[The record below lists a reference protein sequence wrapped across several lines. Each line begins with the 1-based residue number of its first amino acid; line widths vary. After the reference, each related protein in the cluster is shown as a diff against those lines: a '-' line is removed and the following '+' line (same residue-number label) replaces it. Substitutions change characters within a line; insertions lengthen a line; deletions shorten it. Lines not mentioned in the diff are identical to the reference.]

1 MSAVPHGQNP
11 RDPSRTM
18 PPETVRGGPSNQAD
32 ITWRLPQPLRRAL
45 LLIPPLALA
54 VLEVFH
60 PQPDFS
66 VQGLLDASRWFAWFH
81 VIQLVLTGLVALS
94 VLLLAADYGRAST
107 WTTRLGIGVF
117 LVFFSAYDTLAGIGT
132 GLAMHSA
139 RDLSAAQQEGV
150 FTVVKDWPGVSPVFA
165 LSIVGTLG
173 WVVAVGALAL
183 AARRLGASRP
193 EWIAIGLAAV
203 FLMGGHPFPQG
214 TLAFGSLFV
223 AVAFHEWGRTSHKS
237 DNNKERRAR

>member
-1 MSAVPHGQNP
+1 MPTEIVQGPPYRA
-11 RDPSRTM
+11 DP
-18 PPETVRGGPSNQAD
+18 
-32 ITWRLPQPLRRAL
+32 TWWLPQPLRRSL
-45 LLIPPLALA
+45 LLTPPFALA
-54 VLEVFH
+54 VLEIFH
-60 PQPDFS
+60 PNPEFN
-66 VQGLLDASRWFAWFH
+66 VQALLDASTWFAWFH

-94 VLLLAADYGRAST
+94 VLLLAADFNRANA

-132 GLAMHSA
+132 GLAMHTA
-139 RDLSAAQQEGV
+139 RDLPAARQEGV
-150 FTVVKDWPGVSPVFA
+150 FAVVRDWPSLAPPFA

-183 AARRLGASRP
+183 AARRLRASGP
-193 EWIAIGLAAV
+193 EWIALALAAA

-223 AVAFHEWGRTSHKS
+223 AVLFHEWGAAPSRS
-237 DNNKERRAR
+237 DSKMERRLR